1 MTHTA
6 SLGRRQALIAA
17 LATPFI
23 SRVVHAQPAVMTLK
37 AGHGG
42 QTGHPTHAAMLRL
55 AEILRER
62 TGGQIRMDVY
72 PDRQLGEEREMVEG
86 LQLGTVDL
94 TAVST
99 GPLVAFVPQV
109 GVLDLPFLFRDST
122 HAYQVLDG
130 EVGRDIMGRF
140 GTRAMIGLGYW
151 ENGWRHMTSRNA
163 VAGPADLRGMK
174 LRTMQ
179 NPVHIA
185 AFRNL
190 GASPVPMVWGEV
202 FTSLGQG
209 VIDGQEN
216 PLSVIYLNSLWEV
229 QRHVTLTRHLYGPHL
244 VLFSKSRWDKL
255 PAGVREVIT
264 AAMPEVTAWQRAEVT
279 RLDGEAS
286 AKLRERGMTVTEV
299 DIAPFQQAAQAT
311 YAQFKDK
318 YDPALV
324 ARIQSV
330 KSPPS

>member
-1 MTHTA
+1 MTRNA
-6 SLGRRQALIAA
+6 SFGRRHALALAA
-17 LATPFI
+17 LAAP
-23 SRVVHAQPAVMTLK
+23 SVLRPAHAQPDAVVLK

-55 AEILRER
+55 AEIVRER
-62 TGGQIRMDVY
+62 TGGRVRMDVY
-72 PDRQLGEEREMVEG
+72 PDRQIGEEREMVEG
-86 LQLGTVDL
+86 LQLGTIDL

-122 HAYQVLDG
+122 HAYRVLDG
-130 EVGRDIMGRF
+130 EAGRDILARFAGRN
-140 GTRAMIGLGYW
+140 MVGLGYW
-151 ENGWRHMTSRNA
+151 ENGWRHLTSRA
-163 VAGPADLRGMK
+163 PVTSPADLRGMK

-229 QRHVTLTRHLYGPHL
+229 QRHVALTRHLYGPHL
-244 VLFSKSRWDKL
+244 VLFSKARWDRL
-255 PAGVREVIT
+255 PAGAREVIA

-279 RLDGEAS
+279 RLDAEAV
-286 AKLRERGMTVTEV
+286 ARLREKGMVVTEV
-299 DIAPFQQAAQAT
+299 DTAPFQRAAQAT
-311 YAQFKDK
+311 YAQFKDR

-324 ARIQSV
+324 ARIQAQTE
-330 KSPPS
+330 

>member
-1 MTHTA
+1 MTRKA
-6 SLGRRQALIAA
+6 PIGRRQALCLAA
-17 LATPFI
+17 LATPFL
-23 SRVVHAQPAVMTLK
+23 SRAHAQTVVILK

-42 QTGHPTHAAMLRL
+42 QTGHPTHAAMVRL
-55 AEILRER
+55 ADVIKDR
-62 TGGQIRMDVY
+62 TSGSVRMDVY

-99 GPLVAFVPQV
+99 GPLVSFVQQV
-109 GVLDLPFLFRDST
+109 GVLDLPFLFRDSA

-130 EVGRDIMGRF
+130 EVGREILGRF
-140 GTRAMIGLGYW
+140 PARAMVGLGFW
-151 ENGWRHMTSRNA
+151 ENGWRHMTSRGA
-163 VAGPADLRGMK
+163 VASPADLRGMK

-244 VLFSKSRWDKL
+244 VLFSKARWDKL
-255 PAGVREVIT
+255 PAAARDVIT

-279 RLDGEAS
+279 RLDAEAVNQ
-286 AKLRERGMTVTEV
+286 LRGKGMTVTDV
-299 DIAPFQQAAQAT
+299 DTAPFQQAAQAT
-311 YAQFKDK
+311 YAQFKDR

-324 ARIQSV
+324 ARIQAV
-330 KSPPS
+330 R

>member
-1 MTHTA
+1 MRTA
-6 SLGRRQALIAA
+6 SFGRRQAFGLAA

-23 SRVVHAQPAVMTLK
+23 WRPSRSQPTQVTLK

-42 QTGHPTHAAMLRL
+42 QTGHATHAAMVRL
-55 AEILRER
+55 AKMLQER
-62 TGGQIRMDVY
+62 TSGQVRMDVY

-86 LQLGTVDL
+86 LQLGTVDM

-99 GPLVAFVPQV
+99 GPLVSFVPQV
-109 GVLDLPFLFRDST
+109 GVLDLPFLFRDSA
-122 HAYQVLDG
+122 HAYAVLDG
-130 EVGRDIMGRF
+130 EVGREIMGRF
-140 GTRAMIGLGYW
+140 PGRGMVGLGYW

-163 VAGPADLRGMK
+163 VTTPADLRGMK

-209 VIDGQEN
+209 VIDAQEN
-216 PLSVIYLNSLWEV
+216 PLSVVYLNSLWEV
-229 QRHVTLTRHLYGPHL
+229 QKHVTLTSHLYGPHL

-255 PAGVREVIT
+255 PASAREVIT
-264 AAMPEVTAWQRAEVT
+264 AAMPEVTASQRAEAT
-279 RLDGEAS
+279 RLDADAVAQLR
-286 AKLRERGMTVTEV
+286 AKGMTVSQV

-311 YAQFKDK
+311 YAQFKDR

-324 ARIQSV
+324 ARIQAV
-330 KSPPS
+330 K

>member
-1 MTHTA
+1 MPHTTT
-6 SLGRRQALIAA
+6 LRRRETLLLAGLAA
-17 LATPFI
+17 PFI
-23 SRVVHAQPAVMTLK
+23 ARSARSQSASVTLK

-42 QTGHPTHAAMLRL
+42 QQGIATHAAMVRL
-55 AEILRER
+55 AEIVRDR
-62 TGGQIRMDVY
+62 TAGQVRIDIY

-99 GPLVAFVPQV
+99 GPLVSFVPQV
-109 GVLDLPFLFRDST
+109 GLLDLPFLFRDSA
-122 HAYQVLDG
+122 HAYAVLDG
-130 EVGRDIMGRF
+130 EIGRDIMGRF
-140 GTRAMIGLGYW
+140 GGRGMVGLGYW

-163 VAGPADLRGMK
+163 VASPADLRGIK

-209 VIDGQEN
+209 VIDAQEN
-216 PLSVIYLNSLWEV
+216 PLSVVYLNSLWEV
-229 QRHVTLTRHLYGPHL
+229 QKHVTLTRHLYGPHL
-244 VLFSKSRWDKL
+244 VLFSKARWDKL
-255 PAGVREVIT
+255 PASAREIIT
-264 AAMPEVTAWQRAEVT
+264 AAMPEVTAWQRAEAT
-279 RLDGEAS
+279 RLDAEAVGQLR
-286 AKLRERGMTVTEV
+286 AKGMTVSEV

-311 YAQFKDK
+311 YAQFKDR
-318 YDPALV
+318 YDPALIQ
-324 ARIQSV
+324 RIQAV
-330 KSPPS
+330 RAD